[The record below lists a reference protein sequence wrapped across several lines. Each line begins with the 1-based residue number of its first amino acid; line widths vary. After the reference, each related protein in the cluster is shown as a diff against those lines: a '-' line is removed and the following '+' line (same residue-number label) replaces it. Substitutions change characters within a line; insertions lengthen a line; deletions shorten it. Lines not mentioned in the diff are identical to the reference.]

1 MMSNILMISI
11 VSMILALA
19 CYTVAVWSERAAG
32 RLKPWHLVLF
42 WTGFVFD
49 TTGTT
54 LMSKMA
60 GGFELSMHSITGAL
74 AILLMLSHSIWATV
88 VLVRKQEDMIRNFH
102 KFSLVVWMIWLI
114 PFFNGV
120 FVGMGR

>member
-1 MMSNILMISI
+1 MSSILLVSI
-11 VSMILALA
+11 VCMVLALT

-32 RLKPWHLVLF
+32 RLKPWHLILF

-54 LMSKMA
+54 LMGKMA
-60 GGFELSMHSITGAL
+60 GSFELNIHSITGAL
-74 AILLMLSHSIWATV
+74 AILLMLFHSLWATI

-102 KFSLVVWMIWLI
+102 KFSLIVWAIWLI
-114 PFFNGV
+114 PFFSGV
-120 FVGMGR
+120 FMGMGR

>member
-1 MMSNILMISI
+1 MNNILLVSI
-11 VSMILALA
+11 ISMILALT

-32 RLKPWHLVLF
+32 RLKPWHLALF

-54 LMSKMA
+54 LMERMA
-60 GGFELSMHSITGAL
+60 GGITMNVHSITGAL
-74 AILLMLSHSIWATV
+74 AILLMLFHAIWATI

-102 KFSLVVWMIWLI
+102 KFSLVVWIIWLI
-114 PFFNGV
+114 PFCSGIFIGMNG
-120 FVGMGR
+120 